1 MDTISRM
8 FSNKGMDPSTS
19 TTHDSTTDTPELSPS
34 KLECQT
40 PTFKEGSKRATVS
53 SSASQNLDSSQNP
66 YISKESEDKNTVGF
80 SLLKQLFAGPE
91 NTIDEVREPS
101 P

>member
-1 MDTISRM
+1 M
-8 FSNKGMDPSTS
+8 FSSKGMDPSAS
-19 TTHDSTTDTPELSPS
+19 TTHDSTDTPEMSPS

-53 SSASQNLDSSQNP
+53 SSASANLESSINP
-66 YISKESEDKNTVGF
+66 YVGKESEEKSPAGF

-91 NTIDEVREPS
+91 NTIDEVRETP